1 MGPVKLWEAVLD
13 GDWQRNCAVLWR
25 KQMRDQLI
33 AIDPGTTHS
42 GVVVLRDGGVPHEA
56 HKSVNADVLHL
67 LRTADAAVV
76 IESVTSYGK
85 PVGDETFETVL
96 WYGRFVQ
103 AHLERSERPVML
115 LRRPDV
121 KQQLCYTTKGVTD
134 AVLRQRML
142 DKFGGRSA
150 IGTKSQPGVLY
161 GFKRDIWQALA
172 VGVAA
177 LEMVE
182 QVAARQGRAK

>member
-1 MGPVKLWEAVLD
+1 MNPVKLWEAVLD
-13 GDWQRNCAVLWR
+13 MEWQREFAVLWR
-25 KQMRDQLI
+25 KQMREQLI

-42 GVVVLRDGGVPHEA
+42 GVVFLVNGVLKGGAKCANEKA
-56 HKSVNADVLHL
+56 LHL
-67 LRTADAAVV
+67 LQTSDASVV
-76 IESVTSYGK
+76 IESVASYGK
-85 PVGDETFETVL
+85 PVGAETFETVM

-121 KQQLCYTTKGVTD
+121 KQQLCYTTRGVTD

-150 IGTKSQPGVLY
+150 IGTKSKPGVLY

-182 QVAARQGRAK
+182 QVAARQRR